1 MAIRSVEAFSTAAF
15 VHYRSVLK
23 IQRSYVHPAGLTGH
37 CTQLYCTPHTEA
49 YVCDTGYGVIV
60 PVTPTLMTDFF
71 ASRHSDVYIHCEDY
85 TSQKAPPSCR
95 DAHSDAVNWSS
106 ASSFISNSVLSFALV
121 RLALPY
127 LSEKPSHCQHG
138 IHVCSHSKHEQ
149 HSTSA
154 CDMHVSCINMCM
166 PCMLCAVLLSK
177 LVCHTCM
184 QAACLLQHV
193 RIVITHLH
201 LLHRFTRP

>member
-1 MAIRSVEAFSTAAF
+1 MAVRSVEAISTTTF
-15 VHYRSVLK
+15 VHYRSVLSRD
-23 IQRSYVHPAGLTGH
+23 RSCVHPAGVTGH
-37 CTQLYCTPHTEA
+37 CQQLRSTPQIEA
-49 YVCDTGYGVIV
+49 FVCITGYGVIV

-127 LSEKPSHCQHG
+127 PYQEALASTW
-138 IHVCSHSKHEQ
+138 HS
-149 HSTSA
+149 
-154 CDMHVSCINMCM
+154 
-166 PCMLCAVLLSK
+166 
-177 LVCHTCM
+177 
-184 QAACLLQHV
+184 CLL
-193 RIVITHLH
+193 T
-201 LLHRFTRP
+201 

>member
-1 MAIRSVEAFSTAAF
+1 MHS
-15 VHYRSVLK
+15 
-23 IQRSYVHPAGLTGH
+23 AGSTGH
-37 CTQLYCTPHTEA
+37 CPQLCSTSNTEA
-49 YVCDTGYGVIV
+49 FVCNTGYGVIV

-127 LSEKPSHCQHG
+127 LVVTPSPRQCG
-138 IHVCSHSKHEQ
+138 IHVCSLSEHEQ
-149 HSTSA
+149 HLEQ
-154 CDMHVSCINMCM
+154 CMHIAYVLHATCI
-166 PCMLCAVLLSK
+166 
-177 LVCHTCM
+177 CH
-184 QAACLLQHV
+184 A
-193 RIVITHLH
+193 
-201 LLHRFTRP
+201 